1 MFLSASD
8 SINTITEAITNKI
21 AEQQKKIEERKQ
33 QAEKE
38 ADEANRKAK
47 ESINKADKRL
57 TQKSTEQFKILQKA
71 KQAILGIC

>member
-1 MFLSASD
+1 M
-8 SINTITEAITNKI
+8 
-21 AEQQKKIEERKQ
+21 QKKVEERKQ

-47 ESINKADKRL
+47 ESINKADNRL
-57 TQKSTEQFKILQKA
+57 KPKSPEQFKLLQKA